1 MAYLVFI
8 FAGGPSLLLD
18 IEPKI
23 IKLIL
28 LSNFFPFHGAALSA
42 ALFLYQLRFNSKAP
56 ILKMSSVSANTLFSP
71 QGWLIM
77 SRPFFVA

>member
-1 MAYLVFI
+1 MANSGFI

-28 LSNFFPFHGAALSA
+28 LSNFFPFHGAALPA
-42 ALFLYQLRFNSKAP
+42 ALFLCRLRFVSKLP
-56 ILKMSSVSANTLFSP
+56 ILKMSSVSANTLFS
-71 QGWLIM
+71 L
-77 SRPFFVA
+77 

>member
-23 IKLIL
+23 INI
-28 LSNFFPFHGAALSA
+28 SITPPNFFPFHGAALPA
-42 ALFLYQLRFNSKAP
+42 ALFLCRLRFVSKLP
-56 ILKMSSVSANTLFSP
+56 ILKMSSVSANTLFS
-71 QGWLIM
+71 L
-77 SRPFFVA
+77 